1 MPQITQH
8 GSSHY
13 NNAGLDAV
21 DETEQNLEIVQDN
34 FQGHNLHL

>member
-1 MPQITQH
+1 MPRITQQ

-13 NNAGLDAV
+13 NNAGLDAGDWTV
-21 DETEQNLEIVQDN
+21 QNPEIAQDN